1 MISRC
6 PSCQKR
12 LPRKS
17 VACKACGWT
26 LGVELDTPVEAVP
39 VEQPEAPPKKTA
51 LEMHLQSA
59 IDSISRQQFS
69 DALNSLNRAIVDAPQ
84 KDLAEIY
91 SLRGYAHLMLDD
103 FRRAEADCTT
113 SIEKRGPDSETLAWR
128 AAARGHQN
136 RWRSALEDLTDAKML
151 ANSGEEEYTQLI
163 ETYRQEATR
172 YFGELVQQGKSEPD
186 LFCHRGWVYLLVQ
199 NHEKAKRDFQLALN
213 RDPNHHWSLL
223 GSAEIDVREQ
233 KPSRAQEICEKL
245 RGRNINE
252 KSFQLSLL
260 KTSVRAWAGN
270 QQLELA
276 LQNLAKLREESSG
289 HSLRLLDC
297 GRLAMEIGDYVTAI
311 DDFTQILKD
320 HPQFITAWRLR
331 GESFAAI
338 NNFQSAE
345 NDFSEAIDILGS
357 SCDAAMYSRRG
368 EMRLAQDKIED
379 ALEDFDAAEEYDNVK
394 PTAFLSR
401 ARAYLQQELYEQ
413 AMEECEKALR
423 LDNTLEDTHFIRGQ
437 ILFEMKQ
444 HDRAI
449 AEFRKAI
456 ELSDDEEA
464 RGKYHYQCGASH
476 YEMDQLVEA
485 VNEFEQA
492 EKMRPSHAGT
502 QVWKAAAF
510 SKLGAWPEA
519 IQSLQLA
526 IAKRPAAAIQYQQLG
541 RPVAEHALEFF
552 DKELQKGEPN
562 AELFKNR
569 GMAYQFLG
577 NVESALENY
586 TRASEI
592 SEFDEDISIRL
603 GQMRARK
610 GNHRKAIDDFTEV
623 VKNNPG
629 NHFARY
635 CRAISLTALKK
646 SDKAWRDIQKASE
659 LEPNEPRYLLLKGE
673 LLQQQNKPDQAIQ
686 SLTRTIALDPN
697 DSLALRRRGISFASI
712 GQNHKAIGD
721 FTRSLDLNP
730 RQSEVF
736 ALRGNA
742 HFKNG
747 DLEQAKEDFEI
758 ALTRNEMLVKAYT
771 GRAMV
776 LAAQNQHESAVI
788 WLTKTFHRFKDPRQ
802 LAELLL
808 ARGKIFFQMGRFLPS
823 INDFTIV
830 MDLRR
835 DNISSVSA
843 ARYGRALAL
852 VQQGELGRAESDLA
866 KVVNQFPSHRSA
878 EEALNWIR
886 TGEGA
891 RPASL
896 EPPAQL
902 VRPHRPSKKRK
913 PVELVDTG
921 SKWDAELP
929 HGDWIVRQNGK
940 SRKEYGPVPKSTLDQ
955 WCREGRL
962 AQDTRILRSDWK
974 KWRKASFVYPE
985 LLPQKEKPKEEE
997 DSEAPKIKTKPKA
1010 TSSISSMPVIET
1022 QSKEQSSPENES
1034 PQ

>member
-1 MISRC
+1 MINRC

-17 VACKACGWT
+17 VSCKACGWT

-39 VEQPEAPPKKTA
+39 IEEPEQPPQKTA

-84 KDLAEIY
+84 NDLAEIY

-136 RWRSALEDLTDAKML
+136 RWRSALEDLTDAKTL
-151 ANSGEEEYTQLI
+151 ANSGEEEYTHLI

-172 YFGELVQQGKSEPD
+172 CFGELVQQGKSDPD

-199 NHEKAKRDFQLALN
+199 NHEKAKRDFQLALS

-223 GSAEIDVREQ
+223 GNAEIDVRED
-233 KPSRAQEICEKL
+233 KSARAQEICEKL
-245 RGRNINE
+245 RERNVKE
-252 KSFQLSLL
+252 KSFQRSLL

-276 LQNLAKLREESSG
+276 LENLSRLRDESAG

-357 SCDAAMYSRRG
+357 SCDAAMYSLRG
-368 EMRLAQDKIED
+368 EMRLAQDKVDE
-379 ALEDFDAAEEYDNVK
+379 ALEDFDAAEEFDNVK

-401 ARAYLQQELYEQ
+401 ARAYLQQENFEQ
-413 AMEECEKALR
+413 ALAECEKALR
-423 LDNTLEDTHFIRGQ
+423 LDNTIEETHFIQGQ
-437 ILFEMKQ
+437 ILFEMRKREQ
-444 HDRAI
+444 AI
-449 AEFRKAI
+449 EEFRKAI
-456 ELSDDEEA
+456 ELSDNDESI
-464 RGKYHYQCGASH
+464 GKYHYQCGAAL
-476 YEMDQLVEA
+476 YENQQLIEA
-485 VNEFEQA
+485 INEFEQA
-492 EKMRPSHAGT
+492 EKLRPNHAGT

-510 SKLGAWPEA
+510 SKIGAWSDA
-519 IQSLQLA
+519 IQSLQTA

-541 RPVAEHALEFF
+541 RPVAEKALEYF
-552 DKELQKGEPN
+552 DNELQKGKPT

-586 TRASEI
+586 TRATEL
-592 SEFDEDISIRL
+592 SEFDEDIVVRS

-610 GNHRKAIDDFTEV
+610 GEHRAAINDFTEV
-623 VKNNPG
+623 IKHNSK

-635 CRAISLTALKK
+635 CRAISLAALKK
-646 SDKAWRDIQKASE
+646 SEPAWTDIKKASE
-659 LEPNEPRYLLLKGE
+659 LASNEPRYLLLKGE
-673 LLQQQNKPDQAIQ
+673 LLQQQNKPEQAIQ
-686 SLTRTIALDPN
+686 SLTRAIALDPN
-697 DSLALRRRGISFASI
+697 DSLALRRRGVSFASV
-712 GQNHKAIGD
+712 GQTHKAIGD
-721 FTRSLDLNP
+721 FTRSLELSP
-730 RQSEVF
+730 RQPEVF

-747 DLEQAKEDFEI
+747 DLEQAKEDFEF
-758 ALTRNEMLVKAYT
+758 ALTRNEMLVKAYS

-788 WLTKTFHRFKDPRQ
+788 WLTKSFHRFDDARR

-808 ARGKIFFQMGRFLPS
+808 ARGKIFFQMGRFLPA
-823 INDFTIV
+823 INDFTAV
-830 MDLRR
+830 MELQR
-835 DNISSVSA
+835 DNKQSLSA

-852 VQQGELGRAESDLA
+852 VQQGELGKAENDLA
-866 KVVNQFPSHRSA
+866 KVVSAFPAHRSA

-896 EPPAQL
+896 EPPTQL

-913 PVELVDTG
+913 PVELVDSG
-921 SKWDAELP
+921 SKWDAEIP

-940 SRKEYGPVPKSTLDQ
+940 SKKEYGPVPKSTLDQ
-955 WCREGRL
+955 WCREGRI

-985 LLPQKEKPKEEE
+985 LLPKKEKPV
-997 DSEAPKIKTKPKA
+997 EAPAEESVSIETGKNA
-1010 TSSISSMPVIET
+1010 SSSISSMPVIET
-1022 QSKEQSSPENES
+1022 SKNEENSDSESSDE
-1034 PQ
+1034 